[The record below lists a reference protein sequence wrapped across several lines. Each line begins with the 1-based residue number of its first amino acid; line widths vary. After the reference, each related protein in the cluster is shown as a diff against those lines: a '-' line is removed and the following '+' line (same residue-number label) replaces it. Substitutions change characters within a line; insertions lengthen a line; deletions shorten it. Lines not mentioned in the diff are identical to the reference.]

1 MANRVTKQYPDPG
14 TDWRGIAMLTQQMSE
29 LFKPSKSRLLSQQ
42 QEHEMQMLQAKQAW
56 EFGSEQLEQNKL
68 LYQKAVKDL
77 DTAQDKLN
85 DLSPEIMKA
94 SFLDG
99 AIPENASKMLDDT
112 QGRSVRDVMDA
123 AKKYHNETLRIQ
135 KNLDSMGEL
144 DRTVNAGE
152 KWGTKTKMISKH
164 PETGEV
170 IDYYKE
176 ANVDGVPKLSFEE
189 RENAVRSFIV
199 DNYSVGEEEESVEM
213 TFGSGDKAETIMV
226 APEAVAFRVGFES
239 SIGTDT
245 GRGKLETDKISALNS
260 KIKAQ
265 VEAEKG
271 KTPGGMSPEELI
283 ASIQYNQGVIND
295 IDANRT
301 DSFKNY
307 PLGVYLEKDDD
318 GNFVATE
325 KFKMGSFKLGDRNLE
340 FHDVIKYSTAYTNY
354 TKGMKELQLRGLD
367 LPKISTAKYSPDVL
381 TDFSTYGTHPDS
393 LKSQVLASDNK
404 DITNAYAHFEK
415 TMEEKTP
422 AERRAAIVSYQNW
435 LSK

>member
-56 EFGSEQLEQNKL
+56 KFGSEKLEQNKL
-68 LYQKAVKDL
+68 LYQQALKDV
-77 DTAQDKLN
+77 DAAQDKLN

-99 AIPENASKMLDDT
+99 AIPENASKMFDDT

-135 KNLDSMGEL
+135 KNLDSMEEL
-144 DRTVNAGE
+144 DRTANAGK
-152 KWGTKTKMISKH
+152 KWGNTNMISKN

-239 SIGTDT
+239 SIGEDT
-245 GRGKLETDKISALNS
+245 GRGKLETDEVSALNS

-265 VEAEKG
+265 IEAETG
-271 KTPGGMSPEELI
+271 KTPLKMTDDELI
-283 ASIQYNQGVIND
+283 ASIQYNQGVFSD
-295 IDANRT
+295 IDASRT
-301 DSFKNY
+301 DQRKHQ
-307 PLGVYLEKDDD
+307 PLGLHLDRGKDGAFYAAAKFNMANFRI
-318 GNFVATE
+318 GNRRIE
-325 KFKMGSFKLGDRNLE
+325 LQ
-340 FHDVIKYSTAYTNY
+340 DVIKYSTAYTNY
-354 TKGMKELQLRGLD
+354 VKMTGELQRRGLE
-367 LPKISTAKYSPDVL
+367 LPKISTVKYSPDVL

-393 LKSQVLASDNK
+393 LKSQILASDNK
-404 DITNAYAHFEK
+404 DYINAYADFEK

-422 AERRAAIVSYQNW
+422 ADRRAGILSYQK
-435 LSK
+435 LVSK

>member
-1 MANRVTKQYPDPG
+1 MAYRVTKQYPDPG

-42 QEHEMQMLQAKQAW
+42 QDHEMKMLQAKEAW
-56 EFGSEQLEQNKL
+56 AFGSEQLEQNKT
-68 LYQKAVKDL
+68 LYQQAVKEVDV
-77 DTAQDKLN
+77 AMDKLN
-85 DLSPEIMKA
+85 ELSPEIMKA
-94 SFLDG
+94 SLLDG
-99 AIPENASKMLDDT
+99 AMPENASKMFDDT

-123 AKKYHNETLRIQ
+123 AKKYHSETLRIQ
-135 KNLDSMGEL
+135 KIKDNMVEL
-144 DRTVNAGE
+144 DRTANAGK
-152 KWGTKTKMISKH
+152 KWGNTNMISKN

-213 TFGSGDKAETIMV
+213 TFGSGTEAETIMV

-239 SIGTDT
+239 SIGADT

-260 KIKAQ
+260 KIKAKID
-265 VEAEKG
+265 AEKG
-271 KTPGGMSPEELI
+271 KTPGGMSPDELI

-301 DSFKNY
+301 DSFKKY
-307 PLGVYLEKDDD
+307 PLGVYLDKDDD